1 MDIVEMQMELI
12 KMYNMNEILMNNHQK
27 LQNICLNIAKRNADI
42 KALDEIQ
49 DVLRELKRH
58 TDKFK

>member
-49 DVLRELKRH
+49 DVLRELKIH
-58 TDKFK
+58 IDKFK